1 MKFTQILK
9 GLLLSIAVGTSVTA
23 LAVVDINKANIA
35 ELQQL
40 KGIGA
45 KKATDIVNYREA
57 HGSFKSVDEL
67 INVKGIGKA
76 TLEKLRGELTVDSVS
91 QADSTTDNSDVD
103 SKNAED
109 EQHKEE
115 AVPHDESINSNDLD
129 KKGDEKEKK

>member
-115 AVPHDESINSNDLD
+115 AVSHDDSINSNDLD